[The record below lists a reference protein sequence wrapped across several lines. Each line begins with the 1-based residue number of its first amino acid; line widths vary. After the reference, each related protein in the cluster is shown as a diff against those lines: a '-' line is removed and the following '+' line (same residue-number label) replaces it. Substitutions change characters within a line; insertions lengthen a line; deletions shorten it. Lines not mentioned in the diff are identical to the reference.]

1 MKIAVAGATGTI
13 GTKICTELEKRG
25 HQVVPLSR
33 STGVDASVLE
43 SLTPALAGVDVVIDA
58 LNHTV
63 MNRRKAEELFK
74 LTASNIAQAAAENQV
89 KRIVCISIAGVQDAA
104 VCRGYGYYSGK
115 AVQENTYKA
124 SPVETMIIHSA
135 QWFEILPT
143 LVKQVT
149 FGPVSVLPTMKMSP
163 LPAAPGAQLAC
174 DIAEGQMNIPDS
186 GVISIR
192 GAEEGT
198 AAEFVKRILAARGE
212 IGGNLFIKLPVT
224 REGFAAIPR
233 IVREGMQVTAT
244 GIHSSMQGF
253 MAAKAGARY
262 VAPYVNRMDNYGIDG
277 VRVASEIH
285 RTLRS
290 YDLKADVLAASFKNS
305 EQVLELVRQGVGA
318 ITAAPD
324 VLAALI
330 KNPATDAAIA
340 DQNRDF
346 GFLVGER
353 RTWLDLIKEK

>member
-1 MKIAVAGATGTI
+1 MLILIDHAN
-13 GTKICTELEKRG
+13 
-25 HQVVPLSR
+25 
-33 STGVDASVLE
+33 VD
-43 SLTPALAGVDVVIDA
+43 
-58 LNHTV
+58 
-63 MNRRKAEELFK
+63 
-74 LTASNIAQAAAENQV
+74 
-89 KRIVCISIAGVQDAA
+89 SIAKTLEYLPIDGVTT
-104 VCRGYGYYSGK
+104 
-115 AVQENTYKA
+115 N
-124 SPVETMIIHSA
+124 PP
-135 QWFEILPT
+135 ILY
-143 LVKQVT
+143 
-149 FGPVSVLPTMKMSP
+149 
-163 LPAAPGAQLAC
+163 
-174 DIAEGQMNIPDS
+174 
-186 GVISIR
+186 
-192 GAEEGT
+192 
-198 AAEFVKRILAARGE
+198 
-212 IGGNLFIKLPVT
+212 
-224 REGFAAIPR
+224 REGKEPLEVLHQIK
-233 IVREGMQVTAT
+233 VTAT

-290 YDLKADVLAASFKNS
+290 YDLQADVLAASFKNS

>member
-33 STGVDASVLE
+33 STGVDASVIE

-115 AVQENTYKA
+115 AVQESTYKA
-124 SPVETMIIHSA
+124 SPVETVIIHSA

-163 LPAAPGAQLAC
+163 LPAEPVAQLAC

-186 GVISIR
+186 GIISIR

-212 IGGNLFIKLPVT
+212 IGGKRPKLVW
-224 REGFAAIPR
+224 
-233 IVREGMQVTAT
+233 QL
-244 GIHSSMQGF
+244 
-253 MAAKAGARY
+253 
-262 VAPYVNRMDNYGIDG
+262 PYLG
-277 VRVASEIH
+277 S
-285 RTLRS
+285 
-290 YDLKADVLAASFKNS
+290 
-305 EQVLELVRQGVGA
+305 
-318 ITAAPD
+318 
-324 VLAALI
+324 
-330 KNPATDAAIA
+330 AIA
-340 DQNRDF
+340 KGGLIPDPAD
-346 GFLVGER
+346 
-353 RTWLDLIKEK
+353 RTDPTTLNDWLTTE

>member
-1 MKIAVAGATGTI
+1 MLILIDHAN
-13 GTKICTELEKRG
+13 
-25 HQVVPLSR
+25 
-33 STGVDASVLE
+33 VDAIAKTLE
-43 SLTPALAGVDVVIDA
+43 YLPIDGVTTNPTI
-58 LNHTV
+58 LY
-63 MNRRKAEELFK
+63 RE
-74 LTASNIAQAAAENQV
+74 
-89 KRIVCISIAGVQDAA
+89 
-104 VCRGYGYYSGK
+104 GK
-115 AVQENTYKA
+115 APLDVLHAIK
-124 SPVETMIIHSA
+124 
-135 QWFEILPT
+135 
-143 LVKQVT
+143 
-149 FGPVSVLPTMKMSP
+149 SVLPD
-163 LPAAPGAQLAC
+163 GAQLHVQIVSQRA
-174 DIAEGQMNIPDS
+174 DDMVAEA
-186 GVISIR
+186 R
-192 GAEEGT
+192 A
-198 AAEFVKRILAARGE
+198 LRGE

-285 RTLRS
+285 RTLRT

-346 GFLVGER
+346 GILVGER
-353 RTWLDLIKEK
+353 RTWLDLINDK

>member
-1 MKIAVAGATGTI
+1 MVLYFTGT
-13 GTKICTELEKRG
+13 GN
-25 HQVVPLSR
+25 SR
-33 STGVDASVLE
+33 HIAE
-43 SLTPALAGVDVVIDA
+43 RIAHA
-58 LNHTV
+58 LNDTLISLNDRIKSGDITPLAVNGRLVLV
-63 MNRRKAEELFK
+63 MP
-74 LTASNIAQAAAENQV
+74 
-89 KRIVCISIAGVQDAA
+89 
-104 VCRGYGYYSGK
+104 
-115 AVQENTYKA
+115 TYA
-124 SPVETMIIHSA
+124 
-135 QWFEILPT
+135 W
-143 LVKQVT
+143 
-149 FGPVSVLPTMKMSP
+149 
-163 LPAAPGAQLAC
+163 
-174 DIAEGQMNIPDS
+174 
-186 GVISIR
+186 R
-192 GAEEGT
+192 
-198 AAEFVKRILAARGE
+198 
-212 IGGNLFIKLPVT
+212 
-224 REGFAAIPR
+224 IPR

>member
-1 MKIAVAGATGTI
+1 MLILIDHAN
-13 GTKICTELEKRG
+13 
-25 HQVVPLSR
+25 
-33 STGVDASVLE
+33 VDA
-43 SLTPALAGVDVVIDA
+43 
-58 LNHTV
+58 
-63 MNRRKAEELFK
+63 
-74 LTASNIAQAAAENQV
+74 IAQTLTYLP
-89 KRIVCISIAGVQDAA
+89 IDGVTTNPTILF
-104 VCRGYGYYSGK
+104 REGK
-115 AVQENTYKA
+115 EPLEVLHQIK
-124 SPVETMIIHSA
+124 
-135 QWFEILPT
+135 EILPD
-143 LVKQVT
+143 
-149 FGPVSVLPTMKMSP
+149 
-163 LPAAPGAQLAC
+163 GAQLHVQIVSERA
-174 DIAEGQMNIPDS
+174 DDMVAEA
-186 GVISIR
+186 R
-192 GAEEGT
+192 A
-198 AAEFVKRILAARGE
+198 LRGE

-290 YDLKADVLAASFKNS
+290 YGLGADVLAASFKNS

-346 GFLVGER
+346 AYLIGER
-353 RTWLDLIKEK
+353 RTWLDLIKDK